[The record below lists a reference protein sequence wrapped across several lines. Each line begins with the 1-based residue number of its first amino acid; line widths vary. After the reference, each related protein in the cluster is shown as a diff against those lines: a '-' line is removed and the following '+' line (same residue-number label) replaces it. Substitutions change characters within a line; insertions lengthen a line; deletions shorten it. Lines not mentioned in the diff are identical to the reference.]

1 MFVDAPKEVRDA
13 AGPETTAGSGVP
25 ETSAVSAVSD
35 VSAVAAL
42 DEPTRRRLYEFVV
55 RRRKL
60 VGRDE
65 AADALGLA
73 RKTAAFH
80 LDRLADESL
89 LDVVFERRS
98 GRSGPGAGRPAKLY
112 RRSARQVAVSLP
124 DRRYELA
131 GRLLAQAVEE
141 SDATGEPVRAVLHRK
156 AGELGTQ
163 LGRQSGTDVF
173 ALLERY
179 GFEPRREEDAI
190 VLDNC
195 PFHALAQEHTQT
207 VCGMNLHLL
216 RGVLDGLNA
225 SDRDAPGEDATDGDT
240 SAGGDPVGD
249 LTRGA
254 AADPAAAGLE
264 ACLAPGP
271 GHCCVRLRPAA

>member
-1 MFVDAPKEVRDA
+1 MGVGFTLVFVDTPKEVAEADVREPGPHDA
-13 AGPETTAGSGVP
+13 
-25 ETSAVSAVSD
+25 D

-42 DEPTRRRLYEFVV
+42 DEPTRRRLYDHVV
-55 RRRKL
+55 RESAP
-60 VGRDE
+60 VSRDE
-65 AADALGLA
+65 AAAALGLA

-89 LDVVFERRS
+89 LDVVYERRS

-112 RRSARQVAVSLP
+112 RRSAKQVTVNLP

-141 SDATGEPVRAVLHRK
+141 SDATGEPVRRVLHRK
-156 AGELGTQ
+156 AEELGTQ
-163 LGRQSGTDVF
+163 LGEQSRTDVF

-179 GFEPRREEDAI
+179 GFEPHREDGAI
-190 VLDNC
+190 TLANC
-195 PFHALAQEHTQT
+195 PFHALAQDHTET

-216 RGVLDGLNA
+216 RGVLSGIA
-225 SDRDAPGEDATDGDT
+225 ETGF
-240 SAGGDPVGD
+240 
-249 LTRGA
+249 
-254 AADPAAAGLE
+254 E

-271 GHCCVRLRPAA
+271 GRCCVRLRPQAAETPQPAAERSLRPAAEEPTPTG